1 MKKINILLLALALLS
16 VNVVVAQKSVKWV
29 DAQTLTHLGKLCQ
42 TANPYHRIEVANYPE
57 LNKREAQLL
66 RKSAGQ
72 SILFETNSKTIW
84 VRPKFGYARETAGMP
99 RNASCG
105 FNLYIEK
112 DGAWTWAASKSNSL
126 YTYINGQISD
136 KDKNGVRLLDRPLQ
150 IIANMDNSNKKCLI
164 YLPLYSELMHLEIGV
179 EEGADIKASENPF
192 RHKIAI
198 FGSSFT
204 HGSCAS
210 GAGQTYPAFLQRQ
223 TGLYFCGLG
232 MSGNSKLQPC
242 LGRFLGGTDAD
253 AIVVDAFSNPSIKT
267 IDERIDLFIGEI
279 RAQRPDVPIIFLR
292 TIHRENRNFDLKNDQ
307 REQERID
314 HVEKVMERV
323 LSTYDHVYF
332 INVKNQTGTD
342 HETSADGIH
351 PTSWGY
357 NRWAN
362 AIQKPLLKI
371 FKKYGIK

>member
-1 MKKINILLLALALLS
+1 MKKIYTLLIALL
-16 VNVVVAQKSVKWV
+16 VVTTGAVAQKNVKWV
-29 DAQTLTHLGKLCQ
+29 DAQSLTHLGKLCK
-42 TANPYHRIEVANYPE
+42 TTNPYHRIEVADYPE

-66 RKSAGQ
+66 RKSAGE

-84 VRPKFGYARETAGMP
+84 VRPKFGYARESAGMP

-112 DGAWTWAASKSNSL
+112 DGAWTWAASKSNST
-126 YTYINGQISD
+126 YTYINGEISD
-136 KDKNGVRLLDRPLQ
+136 KDKNGVRLLDLPLR
-150 IIANMDNSNKKCLI
+150 IIANMDGSQHKCML
-164 YLPLYSELMHLEIGV
+164 YLPLYSELLHLEIGV
-179 EEGADIKASENPF
+179 EEGAEIKALENPF

-210 GAGQTYPAFLQRQ
+210 AAGQTYPAFLQRQ

-253 AIVVDAFSNPSIKT
+253 AIVVDAFSNPTIKT

-279 RAQRPDVPIIFLR
+279 RAQRPEVPIIFLR
-292 TIHRENRNFDLKNDQ
+292 TIYRENRNFDTKSEV

-323 LSTYDHVYF
+323 KDSYKHVYF
-332 INVKNQTGTD
+332 IDVEDQTGTD

-357 NRWAN
+357 KRWAD
-362 AIQKPLLKI
+362 AIQKQLLKI
-371 FKKYGIK
+371 LKKYGIK

>member
-1 MKKINILLLALALLS
+1 MKKFSLLLIALM
-16 VNVVVAQKSVKWV
+16 VVCTGAMAQKDVKWV
-29 DAQTLTHLGKLCQ
+29 DAQSLTHLGKLCQ
-42 TANPYHRIEVANYPE
+42 TTNPYHRIEVANYPE

-84 VRPKFGYARETAGMP
+84 VRPKFGYARETSGMP

-105 FNLYIEK
+105 FTLYIEK
-112 DGAWTWAASKSNSL
+112 DGAWTWAASKSNSY
-126 YTYINGQISD
+126 YTYIDGQISD

-150 IIANMDNSNKKCLI
+150 VIANMNDSNKKCLI
-164 YLPLYSELMHLEIGV
+164 YLPLYSELMYLEIGV
-179 EEGADIKASENPF
+179 EEGAEIKALENPF

-210 GAGQTYPAFLQRQ
+210 SAGQTYPAFLQRQ

-242 LGRFLGGTDAD
+242 LGRFLGSTDAD

-279 RAQRPDVPIIFLR
+279 RAQRPEVPIIFLR
-292 TIHRENRNFDLKNDQ
+292 TIHRESRNFDLKSEE
-307 REQERID
+307 REQARID

-323 LSTYDHVYF
+323 TSTYDHVYF
-332 INVKNQTGTD
+332 INVKDQTGTD

-357 NRWAN
+357 KRWAD

>member
-1 MKKINILLLALALLS
+1 MKKLSLLLIALL
-16 VNVVVAQKSVKWV
+16 VVCSGATAQKNVKWV
-29 DAQTLTHLGKLCQ
+29 DAQSLTHLGKLCK
-42 TANPYHRIEVANYPE
+42 TTNPYHRVEVSSYPE
-57 LNKREAQLL
+57 LNQREAQLL
-66 RKSAGQ
+66 RKSAGE
-72 SILFETNSKTIW
+72 SILFETNSTTIW
-84 VRPKFGYARETAGMP
+84 VRPKFGYARESSGMP
-99 RNASCG
+99 RNSSCG

-112 DGAWTWAASKSNSL
+112 DGAWTWAASKSNSI
-126 YTYINGQISD
+126 YTIKDGVATTV
-136 KDKNGVRLLDRPLQ
+136 DKNGVRLLDKPLNL
-150 IIANMDNSNKKCLI
+150 IANMDNSQKQCLI

-179 EEGADIKASENPF
+179 EEGAEIKAVENPF

-210 GAGQTYPAFLQRQ
+210 AAGQTYPAFLQRQ

-232 MSGNSKLQPC
+232 MSGNSKLQPVI
-242 LGRFLGGTDAD
+242 GRILGGTDAD
-253 AIVVDAFSNPSIKT
+253 AIVVDAFSNPNIKT

-279 RAQRPDVPIIFLR
+279 RAQRPEVPIIFLR
-292 TIHRENRNFDLKNDQ
+292 TIHRESRNFDLKSDK

-323 LSTYDHVYF
+323 KTTYDHVYF
-332 INVKNQTGTD
+332 INVKDQTGTD
-342 HETSADGIH
+342 HETSADGTH

-357 NRWAN
+357 KRWAD

-371 FKKYGIK
+371 LKKYGIK

>member
-1 MKKINILLLALALLS
+1 MKKIALLLLALL
-16 VNVVVAQKSVKWV
+16 VVSTGAMAQKNVKWV
-29 DAQTLTHLGKLCQ
+29 DAQSLTHLGKLCK
-42 TANPYHRIEVANYPE
+42 TTNPYHRIEVASYPE
-57 LNKREAQLL
+57 LNQREAQLL
-66 RKSAGQ
+66 RKSAGEA
-72 SILFETNSKTIW
+72 ILFETNSKTIW
-84 VRPKFGYARETAGMP
+84 VRPKFGFARETAGMP

-105 FNLYIEK
+105 FNLYIER
-112 DGAWTWAASKSNSL
+112 DGAWTWAASKSNSV
-126 YTYINGQISD
+126 YSIKDGVITAV
-136 KDKNGVRLLDRPLQ
+136 DKNGTRLLDRPLQ
-150 IIANMDNSNKKCLI
+150 VISDMDDSSKKCII
-164 YLPLYSELMHLEIGV
+164 YLPLYSELLHLEIGV
-179 EEGADIKASENPF
+179 EEGAEIKALENPF

-210 GAGQTYPAFLQRQ
+210 AAGQTYPAFLQRQ

-242 LGRFLGGTDAD
+242 LGRFLGSTDAD

-279 RAQRPDVPIIFLR
+279 RAQRPEVPIIFLR
-292 TIHRENRNFDLKNDQ
+292 TIYRENRNFDTKSEK
-307 REQERID
+307 REQDRID
-314 HVEKVMERV
+314 HVEKVMARV
-323 LSTYDHVYF
+323 KKSYDDVYF
-332 INVKNQTGTD
+332 IDVEDQTGTD

-357 NRWAN
+357 KRWAD

-371 FKKYGIK
+371 LKKYGIK

>member
-1 MKKINILLLALALLS
+1 MKRLTLLLIALL
-16 VNVVVAQKSVKWV
+16 VVGTGAMAQKNVKWV
-29 DAQTLTHLGKLCQ
+29 DAQTLTHLGKLSK
-42 TANPYHRIEVANYPE
+42 TTNPYHRIEVADYPE

-66 RKSAGQ
+66 RKSAGE
-72 SILFETNSKTIW
+72 SILFETNSTTIW

-112 DGAWTWAASKSNSL
+112 DGAWTWAASKSNS
-126 YTYINGQISD
+126 YYKYIDGQISD
-136 KDKNGVRLLDRPLQ
+136 KDKNGVRLLDLPLQ
-150 IIANMDNSNKKCLI
+150 VIKDMDNSSKKCII
-164 YLPLYSELMHLEIGV
+164 YLPLYSELLHLEIGV
-179 EEGADIKASENPF
+179 EEGAEIKALENPF

-210 GAGQTYPAFLQRQ
+210 ASGQTYPAFLQRQ

-242 LGRFLGGTDAD
+242 LGRFLGSTDAD
-253 AIVVDAFSNPSIKT
+253 AIVVDAFSNPNIKT

-279 RAQRPDVPIIFLR
+279 RAQRPEVPIIFLR

-314 HVEKVMERV
+314 HVEKVMKRI

-357 NRWAN
+357 KRWAD
-362 AIQKPLLKI
+362 AIQKDLLKI

>member
-1 MKKINILLLALALLS
+1 MKKIALLLLALL
-16 VNVVVAQKSVKWV
+16 VVSTGAMAQKNVKWV
-29 DAQTLTHLGKLCQ
+29 DAQSLTHLGKLCK
-42 TANPYHRIEVANYPE
+42 TTNPYHRIEVASYPE
-57 LNKREAQLL
+57 LNQREAQLL
-66 RKSAGQ
+66 RKSAGEA
-72 SILFETNSKTIW
+72 ILFETNSKTIW
-84 VRPKFGYARETAGMP
+84 VRPKFGFARETSGMP

-105 FNLYIEK
+105 FNLYIER
-112 DGAWTWAASKSNSL
+112 DGAWTWAASKSNSV
-126 YTYINGQISD
+126 YSIKDGVITAV
-136 KDKNGVRLLDRPLQ
+136 DKNGTRLLDRPLQ
-150 IIANMDNSNKKCLI
+150 VISDMDDSSKKCII
-164 YLPLYSELMHLEIGV
+164 YLPLYSELLHLEIGV
-179 EEGADIKASENPF
+179 EEGAEIKALENPF

-210 GAGQTYPAFLQRQ
+210 AAGQTYPAFLQRQ

-242 LGRFLGGTDAD
+242 LGRFLGSTDAD

-279 RAQRPDVPIIFLR
+279 RAQRPEVPIIFLR
-292 TIHRENRNFDLKNDQ
+292 TIYRENRNFDTKSEK
-307 REQERID
+307 REQDRID
-314 HVEKVMERV
+314 HVEKVMARV
-323 LSTYDHVYF
+323 KKSYDDVYF
-332 INVKNQTGTD
+332 IDVENQTGTD

-357 NRWAN
+357 KRWAD

-371 FKKYGIK
+371 LKKYGIK

>member
-1 MKKINILLLALALLS
+1 MKKINMLLLVLALFS
-16 VNVVVAQKSVKWV
+16 VNVVVAQKNVKWI
-29 DAQTLTHLGKLCQ
+29 DAQSLTHLGKLCK
-42 TANPYHRIEVANYPE
+42 TTNPYHRVEVANYPE

-66 RKSAGQ
+66 RKSAGE
-72 SILFETNSKTIW
+72 SIVFETNSTSVW
-84 VRPKFGYARETAGMP
+84 VKATFGFARESGGMT

-112 DGAWTWAASKSNSL
+112 DGHWTWAASKSQSI
-126 YTYINGQISD
+126 YAFTGDEISD
-136 KDKNGVRLLDRPLQ
+136 KDKNGVRLLDRPMQ
-150 IIANMDNSNKKCLI
+150 MISNMDNSTKKCIL
-164 YLPLYSELMHLEIGV
+164 YLPLYSELVHLEIGV
-179 EEGADIKASENPF
+179 EEGAEIKAMENPF

-210 GAGQTYPAFLQRQ
+210 AAGQTYPAFLQRQ

-232 MSGNSKLQPC
+232 MSGNSKLQPVI
-242 LGRFLGGTDAD
+242 GRILGGTDAD

-279 RAQRPDVPIIFLR
+279 RAQRPEIPIIFLR
-292 TIHRENRNFDLKNDQ
+292 TIYRESRNFDLKSEK
-307 REQERID
+307 REQDRID
-314 HVEKVMERV
+314 HVAEVMKRV
-323 LSTYDHVYF
+323 KSTYKHVYF
-332 INVKNQTGTD
+332 IDVEDQTGTD

-357 NRWAN
+357 KRWAD